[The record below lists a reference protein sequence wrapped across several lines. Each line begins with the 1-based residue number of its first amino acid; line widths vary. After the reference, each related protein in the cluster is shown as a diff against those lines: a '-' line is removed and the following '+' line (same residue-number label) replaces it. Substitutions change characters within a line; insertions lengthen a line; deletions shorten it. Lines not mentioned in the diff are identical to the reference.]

1 MIDKFFSSSWK
12 TTGAGIGAILVAIG
26 SAISALT
33 DNDPGTTI
41 DIGALSAAIV
51 AGIGLIFAR
60 DNDKSS
66 KTLKV
71 K

>member
-1 MIDKFFSSSWK
+1 MKFFETASWK
-12 TTGAGIGAILVAIG
+12 TTGAGLSAILIAVG
-26 SAISALT
+26 SAINAVT
-33 DNDPGTTI
+33 DNDPATTI
-41 DIGALSAAIV
+41 DIGALSAAML

-66 KTLKV
+66 KSLKV